1 MLEPIVAGL
10 AAGAVHVL
18 AGPDHLAAVAPLAA
32 DGRDRPWRTGLMWG
46 AGHASGV
53 LLVGLGALLLR
64 EVLPVESLAGW
75 SERLVGVVL
84 IGIGAWGI
92 SRALRQRVHRHA
104 HSHDGTRHEHVH
116 VHVAPGVPLAPASP
130 AAGPGDPGSRPV
142 ATAAAHGHLHPATA
156 RAALAVGVLHGLAG
170 SAHFLGVLP
179 ALALPTRAEAVAYVA
194 AFGVGTIAAMTVFA
208 EAIGRIAAR
217 SAGRGTR
224 VYRGLLAALGG
235 VAIVVGVAWLVG

>member
-1 MLEPIVAGL
+1 VLESIIAGL

-64 EVLPVESLAGW
+64 EVLPVDALAGW

-92 SRALRQRVHRHA
+92 SRAVRQRVHRHA
-104 HSHDGTRHEHVH
+104 HAHGGTRHEHVH
-116 VHVAPGVPLAPASP
+116 VHVAAGVPLAPASAGVDSP
-130 AAGPGDPGSRPV
+130 VPGPGSIG
-142 ATAAAHGHLHPATA
+142 TAVAHGHLHPATT

-179 ALALPTRAEAVAYVA
+179 ALALPTRTEAVAYVA

-208 EAIGRIAAR
+208 EAIGRVAAT
-217 SAGRGTR
+217 SASRGTR
-224 VYRGLLAALGG
+224 LYRGLLAVLGG
-235 VAIVVGVAWLVG
+235 IAIIVGVAWLLG